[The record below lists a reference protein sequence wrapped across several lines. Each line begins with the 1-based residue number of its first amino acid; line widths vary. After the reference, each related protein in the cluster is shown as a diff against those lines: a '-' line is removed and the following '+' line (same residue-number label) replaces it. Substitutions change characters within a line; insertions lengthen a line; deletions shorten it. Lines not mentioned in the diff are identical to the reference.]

1 MDTLILI
8 ILFINLISA
17 ILFFGWQFAHRQK
30 KAWMALF
37 FIVLPVL
44 GYIIYYLPVWIAGI
58 TGSGRYDRES
68 LIRRLEIEKGVERPQ
83 MAKELNIISV
93 EDAMAASTNL
103 EKRLLL
109 QEQLKK
115 DIYKN
120 YKVVLP
126 AAQDEDSESAHY
138 VAAAKMEAYRYMNE
152 RMKKQV
158 DRFAEYPEDQDI
170 FCDMLKTLNEYIRS
184 ELLADKEAGIYKERY
199 CQVLETANEE
209 LKVQIDAPEWACYL
223 SYLGDSGNYTQAE
236 ETYRQLKERQ
246 KDENVYFEMLN
257 IYYFRREKERFYQCL
272 DELKASSVSLTA
284 EGLKALRYWEER
296 RRRDAAY

>member
-17 ILFFGWQFAHRQK
+17 VLFFIWHLAHRQK
-30 KAWMALF
+30 KAWLALF
-37 FIVLPVL
+37 FLILPVL
-44 GYIIYYLPVWIAGI
+44 GYIVYYLPAWIARIMG
-58 TGSGRYDRES
+58 TGKYDRES
-68 LIRRLEIEKGVERPQ
+68 LIRRLEIEKGVQKPQ
-83 MAKELNIISV
+83 VAKELNIIPV

-138 VAAAKMEAYRYMNE
+138 VAAAKMEAYRYMHE
-152 RMKKQV
+152 RMKEKI
-158 DRFAEYPEDQDI
+158 DRFAEHPEQQDA
-170 FCDMLKTLNEYIRS
+170 FCDMLKVLNEYIQS
-184 ELLADKEAGIYKERY
+184 DLLAEKEAGIYKKRY
-199 CQVLETANEE
+199 CEILETANQE
-209 LKVQIDAPEWACYL
+209 LKAQIDAPEWACYL
-223 SYLGDSGNYTQAE
+223 SYLVGSGNYAQAE
-236 ETYRQLKERQ
+236 ETYEKLEETQ
-246 KDENVYFEMLN
+246 KDENVYFEMLDM
-257 IYYFRREKERFYQCL
+257 YYFRKNKEKFYQCL

-284 EGLKALRYWEER
+284 EGLKTLRYWEER
-296 RRRDAAY
+296 RR